1 MVGSK
6 KMTDGS
12 TPEEKTT
19 HCITA
24 VGQNINMLNIPWGDA
39 CRGLGFLRRKR
50 RDLLLKAKE
59 NAIHCQGCLSMHE
72 TNQSSLPKAP
82 PWFQT
87 GRQGGEGR
95 VAAGRGGQGGHGHL
109 TLFDSDPG
117 LFLSTTLQLCTCTLG
132 KLIITGN
139 CVKMRVSLA
148 TCWDPS
154 TQ

>member
-1 MVGSK
+1 MSVVSLCLGTSGRKSHKRLKKQLSRRNFALFFSGRTVVGSK

-24 VGQNINMLNIPWGDA
+24 VGQNVNMFNIPWGDA
-39 CRGLGFLRRKR
+39 CRGIGFLPRKR
-50 RDLLLKAKE
+50 RDLLLTAKE
-59 NAIHCQGCLSMHE
+59 NAIHCQGCLSTHE

-95 VAAGRGGQGGHGHL
+95 VAAGTVTSHCWIRTQG
-109 TLFDSDPG
+109 S
-117 LFLSTTLQLCTCTLG
+117 S
-132 KLIITGN
+132 
-139 CVKMRVSLA
+139 
-148 TCWDPS
+148 
-154 TQ
+154 